1 MQEAVE
7 EEAKQPT
14 AVPNE
19 QEDDG
24 TLEQE
29 VDYDDVE
36 QVLVDLFLFLFLFL
50 FPYLYLYLSVEEEG
64 VQPAAVPNEQED
76 DDNEEQVVEE
86 LEKDHHSDEEL
97 EAGAEPNELEDDYTE
112 VQEEPETQA
121 EPCASYEHDVECDG
135 EQGFPESVG
144 HVPSAV
150 QQFGHVEECLVETG
164 PWRMQG

>member
-1 MQEAVE
+1 MQEAAE
-7 EEAKQPT
+7 EEAKHPT

-36 QVLVDLFLFLFLFL
+36 QVLVDLFLFLFLF
-50 FPYLYLYLSVEEEG
+50 PYLYLYFSVEEEG

-86 LEKDHHSDEEL
+86 LDKDHHSDEEL
-97 EAGAEPNELEDDYTE
+97 QAGAEPNELEDDYTE
-112 VQEEPETQA
+112 VQVQEEPETQA

-135 EQGFPESVG
+135 EQGFPESIG

-150 QQFGHVEECLVETG
+150 QQFGHVEECLMETG
-164 PWRMQG
+164 PWRMRG